1 MSAEA
6 RALRRSNAVF
16 KGGVDPENLVTVLYG
31 NFLLTPDEREKVTH
45 KTLTAGQQLE
55 EMFTALERRVA
66 VDPHALQKLLDALN
80 TEPALVPVANQI
92 QGKTDNPSVDH
103 LSILL
108 LCFRNLRRRERYRAI
123 TC

>member
-16 KGGVDPENLVTVLYG
+16 KGGVDPENLVTVLYS
-31 NFLLTPDEREKVTH
+31 NFWLTPDEREKVMH

-66 VDPHALQKLLDALN
+66 VDPLVLQKLLDALN
-80 TEPALVPVANQI
+80 TEPALVHVANQI
-92 QGKTDNPSVDH
+92 QGKTENPSVDH
-103 LSILL
+103 LSIPL

>member
-1 MSAEA
+1 MAMSAEA

-66 VDPHALQKLLDALN
+66 VDPHVLQKLLDALN

-92 QGKTDNPSVDH
+92 Q
-103 LSILL
+103 
-108 LCFRNLRRRERYRAI
+108 EI
-123 TC
+123 TTKRKQKVLQTEDQQPVS